1 MLSPEILKQVRRIE
15 ISTRKWVDEALTGQ
29 FKSQFKGQ
37 GVAFS
42 EHRQYV
48 AGDDVRHIDW
58 KVSARSRE
66 PLIRKYEEERELVV
80 MLVVDLSAS
89 AQFGSQAA
97 SKQTVLAELA
107 GLLATAAGRS
117 GDRVGAVLFDGAV
130 AQVLPPRRGRGQVLR
145 ILQEVLSFKPKNPGT
160 ALREALQ
167 SVERVMKHQGII
179 FVLSDLQAE
188 GFGKELTRLSL
199 RHDVV
204 MVRVAD
210 DAEWAPPVRGEVWI
224 EDPETGARA
233 CVDLGSPRFLD
244 WLKRYT
250 ARRLS
255 EVESVAAAAQAE
267 MVTVKT
273 TEDYGSVLVQYLKKR
288 AMQRRAR

>member
-15 ISTRKWVDEALTGQ
+15 ISTRKWVDEALTGR

-66 PLIRKYEEERELVV
+66 PLIKKYEEERELVV

-89 AQFGSQAA
+89 SQFGSKAA

-130 AQVLPPRRGRGQVLR
+130 ARVLPPRKGRGQILR
-145 ILQEVLSFKPKNPGT
+145 ILQEVLSFNAKSPGT
-160 ALREALQ
+160 AMADALR
-167 SVERVMKHQGII
+167 SVERVMKHQGIV
-179 FVLSDLQAE
+179 FVLSDLQTE
-188 GFGKELTRLSL
+188 GFERELTRVSM

-204 MVRVAD
+204 VVRVAD
-210 DAEWAPPVRGEVWI
+210 DAEWSPPVGGEIWI

-233 CVDLGSPRFLD
+233 CVDLGSPRFRD
-244 WLKRYT
+244 WLTRFQ
-250 ARRLS
+250 ARR
-255 EVESVAAAAQAE
+255 EKETAGVITAAAAE
-267 MVTVKT
+267 CVTVKT
-273 TEDYGSVLVQYLKKR
+273 TEDYGSVLVQFLKKR
-288 AMQRRAR
+288 ASKRRAR

>member
-15 ISTRKWVDEALTGQ
+15 ISTRKWVDAALTGR

-66 PLIRKYEEERELVV
+66 PLIKKYEEERELVV

-89 AQFGSQAA
+89 SQFGSQGAA
-97 SKQTVLAELA
+97 KQTVLAELA
-107 GLLATAAGRS
+107 GLLATATGRA

-130 AQVLPPRRGRGQVLR
+130 ARVLPPRKGRGQVLR
-145 ILQEVLSFKPKNPGT
+145 ILQEVLSFQSKTAGT
-160 ALREALQ
+160 AMSEALR
-167 SVERVMKHQGII
+167 SVSRVMKHQGIV
-179 FVLSDLQAE
+179 FVLSDLQTE
-188 GFGKELTRLSL
+188 GFERELTRVSM

-204 MVRVAD
+204 IVRVSD
-210 DAEWAPPVRGEVWI
+210 DAEWVPPVGGEIWI

-233 CVDLGSPRFLD
+233 CVDLGSKRFRE
-244 WLKRYT
+244 WLSRYRT
-250 ARRLS
+250 RREKELS
-255 EVESVAAAAQAE
+255 DVITAAAAE
-267 MVTVKT
+267 SVMVKT
-273 TEDYGSVLVQYLKKR
+273 AEDYGSVLVQYLKKR
-288 AMQRRAR
+288 ARKRRAR